1 MFQMF
6 TMPIQL
12 HANSRRKEQVI
23 PEARRDD
30 QDYEMKTSR
39 EEQDDEE
46 MNSMSQNNLTTH
58 PFNI

>member
-30 QDYEMKTSR
+30 QDYEIKTSR

-46 MNSMSQNNLTTH
+46 MNSM
-58 PFNI
+58 P